1 MLGTRKIIMKELLKI
16 TGALADESRV
26 RILMFMK
33 KNELCVCQIVALL
46 RLAPSTVSKHLAI
59 LEQAGLVESR
69 KQERWVYYRLSDKT
83 ASPCA
88 SAAIGWICKCVEK
101 DKQILEDSARL
112 KIMLKMSLQKL
123 CERYH
128 E

>member
-1 MLGTRKIIMKELLKI
+1 MKELLKI

-26 RILMFMK
+26 RIIMFLRK
-33 KNELCVCQIVALL
+33 GELCVCQIVALL

-69 KQERWVYYRLSDKT
+69 KQERWVYYRLSKKK
-83 ASPCA
+83 ASSCA
-88 SAAIGWICKCVEK
+88 LPVIRWICACAGK
-101 DKQILEDSARL
+101 DKKILKDDMRL
-112 KIMLKMSLQKL
+112 KAMLKMSLQKL

-128 E
+128 A